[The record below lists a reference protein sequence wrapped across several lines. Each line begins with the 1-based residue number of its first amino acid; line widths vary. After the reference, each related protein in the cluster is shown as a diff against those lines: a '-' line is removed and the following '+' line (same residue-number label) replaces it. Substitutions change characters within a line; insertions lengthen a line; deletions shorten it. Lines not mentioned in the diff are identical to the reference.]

1 MIENKMMN
9 GMKRWGN
16 SPLSKLLVTLFIAL
30 LLMIPVS
37 AIKDLMRERENRRD
51 EAKTDV
57 INQWGGWQHI
67 AGPVLAVPVEE
78 EYTEHYSERTE
89 VGIKRHYLY
98 ILPDSLKMDGNIES
112 QVREKGIFEIEL
124 YSGYFT
130 LNGTFSKP
138 EDPLWNLENGR
149 ILWDEARLILGLGDV
164 KGLSQAVDLNWN
176 GSPAKFQGGT
186 SGTELFPAGISAET
200 PFNDSRQVS
209 FDMNVNL
216 KGGGSINFFP
226 MGEETTVSIESDW
239 ISPGFSGS
247 FIPTKRELD
256 DSGFSAR
263 WDIQAL
269 ARNYPQFWLDDEV
282 LWNDIYSSNFG
293 VDFLTPIDGYF
304 KSHRAIKYSMLFIFL
319 PFITLFL
326 FEIFAAGKLHPF
338 QYIMIG
344 LTVCMFF
351 LLLLTLSEHM
361 DFGEAYLIAGFA
373 SAALVSFYTGAV
385 FRSVIK
391 GGLMALLNALLYLY
405 LYMALASEDYAL
417 LIGSLG
423 LFTILGG
430 IMILTRRI
438 NWYEIGKK

>member
-1 MIENKMMN
+1 MNENKVIN
-9 GMKRWGN
+9 GMKKWST
-16 SPLSKLLVTLFIAL
+16 SPLSKLLVTLFMAL

-37 AIKDLMRERENRRD
+37 SIKDLMGERENRRE
-51 EAKTDV
+51 EAKAEV

-78 EYTEHYSERTE
+78 EYTEFYGERTE
-89 VGIKRHYLY
+89 VGITRHYLY
-98 ILPDSLKMDGNIES
+98 ILPDSLKITGDIES
-112 QVREKGIFEIEL
+112 QMRQKGIFEIEL
-124 YSGYFT
+124 YSGIFNM
-130 LNGTFSKP
+130 NGTFSKP
-138 EDPLWNLENGR
+138 DNPLWNLENGK
-149 ILWDEARLILGLGDV
+149 ILWNEARMILGLGDV
-164 KGLSQAVDLNWN
+164 KGLSQAVDLSWN
-176 GSPAKFQGGT
+176 GSPSKFQGGT
-186 SGTELFPAGISAET
+186 SGTELFPAGISAAV
-200 PFNDSRQVS
+200 PFNDSQTIS
-209 FDMNVNL
+209 FEMNVNL

-226 MGEETTVSIESDW
+226 TGEETTVSLESDW

-247 FIPTKRELD
+247 FIPSKRTLN
-256 DSGFSAR
+256 DSGFSAQ

-269 ARNYPQFWLDDEV
+269 ARNYPQFWIDDEV
-282 LWNDIYSSNFG
+282 NWSDIYSSNFG
-293 VDFLTPIDGYF
+293 VDFLAPVDGYF
-304 KSHRAIKYSMLFIFL
+304 KSHRAVKYSMLFIFL

-344 LTVCMFF
+344 LAVCMFF

-361 DFGEAYLIAGFA
+361 SFGQAYVFAGFA
-373 SAALVSFYTGAV
+373 SASLVSFYTGAV
-385 FRSVIK
+385 FRSIIK

-430 IMILTRRI
+430 VMIITRKI